1 MSYLFFDSLRYL
13 STKTISILVF
23 LDPAV
28 AILLDTVLTGFRPT
42 LMQITGIL
50 FIFIGMTLT
59 LKKSK
64 DKKLSQKEKRIES
77 DASISQ
83 Q

>member
-1 MSYLFFDSLRYL
+1 
-13 STKTISILVF
+13 
-23 LDPAV
+23 
-28 AILLDTVLTGFRPT
+28 
-42 LMQITGIL
+42 QITGIL

>member
-1 MSYLFFDSLRYL
+1 M
-13 STKTISILVF
+13 
-23 LDPAV
+23 

-64 DKKLSQKEKRIES
+64 DKKLSQKENRIES

>member
-1 MSYLFFDSLRYL
+1 M
-13 STKTISILVF
+13 
-23 LDPAV
+23 

-42 LMQITGIL
+42 LMQITGFFYFYWHDFNI
-50 FIFIGMTLT
+50 
-59 LKKSK
+59 KKSK
-64 DKKLSQKEKRIES
+64 DKKLSQKEKQIES

>member
-1 MSYLFFDSLRYL
+1 M
-13 STKTISILVF
+13 
-23 LDPAV
+23 

>member
-1 MSYLFFDSLRYL
+1 M
-13 STKTISILVF
+13 
-23 LDPAV
+23 

-64 DKKLSQKEKRIES
+64 DKKLSQKEKQIES

>member
-1 MSYLFFDSLRYL
+1 M
-13 STKTISILVF
+13 
-23 LDPAV
+23 

-42 LMQITGIL
+42 LMKITGIL

-59 LKKSK
+59 LKNLKIKTESK
-64 DKKLSQKEKRIES
+64 ENRIES